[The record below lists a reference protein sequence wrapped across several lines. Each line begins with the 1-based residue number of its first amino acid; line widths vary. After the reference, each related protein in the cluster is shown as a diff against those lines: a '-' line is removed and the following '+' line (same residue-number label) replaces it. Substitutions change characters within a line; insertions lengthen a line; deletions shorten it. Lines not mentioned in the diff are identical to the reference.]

1 MAIRL
6 EVEKYCHGCA
16 DFSADVTKAQRIP
29 GAVGENLLGDTIVQC
44 EYRKR
49 CNAIRRF
56 LEHQIRGESDGQ
68 HEANV

>member
-6 EVEKYCHGCA
+6 DVEKYCHGCA
-16 DFSADVTKAQRIP
+16 DFSAEVTKSQRVQI
-29 GAVGENLLGDTIVQC
+29 GDGEYACGDTIVQC

-56 LEHQIRGESDGQ
+56 LEHQIRGENDGK